1 MKPKIRKERLVNSL
15 ELFLL
20 KQKDAILQKGFR
32 PIEETSKE
40 AVFQNDDTTLTII
53 DTDPDSD
60 LLFIG
65 LSGRVNSISRVHHQD
80 AHGTFE
86 RILHQ
91 FQS

>member
-1 MKPKIRKERLVNSL
+1 MNSL

-20 KQKDAILQKGFR
+20 KQKDTILQKGFR
-32 PIEETSKE
+32 LVEETPKE
-40 AVFQNDDTTLTII
+40 AVFQNDNTTLTII
-53 DTDPDSD
+53 DTDPNSD

-65 LSGRVNSISRVHHQD
+65 LSGKINSVSRVHHQD

>member
-1 MKPKIRKERLVNSL
+1 MNSL
-15 ELFLL
+15 ELFQL
-20 KQKDAILQKGFR
+20 KYKDAILQKGFR
-32 PIEETSKE
+32 LIEETSTE

-65 LSGRVNSISRVHHQD
+65 LSGKINSVSRIHHQD

-91 FQS
+91 FDSFY